1 MTYANIILPLPLDG
15 LFTYTIPEAL
25 APKVQVG
32 VRVIVPLGKSKRYVG
47 IVAEYPISSTAAE
60 TLVLDCR
67 LLYVTYRGCL

>member
-15 LFTYTIPEAL
+15 LFTYSVPDAL

-47 IVAEYPISSTAAE
+47 SR
-60 TLVLDCR
+60 C
-67 LLYVTYRGCL
+67 